1 MFYEIGDEIGLDGV
15 FDPGCR
21 KCMPWETIENQ
32 KESSLLSFHK
42 QLIKLRKE
50 NSALVSSSLEFV
62 KVPEKM
68 RQNLVAFIRRVD
80 NSQRKE
86 GGILGAE
93 KILVLFNN
101 SSTETLNVDL
111 KDTCFGIS
119 TPTSSENS
127 HTHLR
132 HLFQQPTHLSS
143 SSSMNNNESM
153 MINSSSENGPKRQR
167 VARSRSLLISHE
179 IGSSTS
185 QIDTTIELGPFQFAI
200 IAEETIP
207 NLSMQTKQNSI
218 TA

>member
-1 MFYEIGDEIGLDGV
+1 
-15 FDPGCR
+15 
-21 KCMPWETIENQ
+21 MPWETIENQ

-50 NSALVSSSLEFV
+50 NSALFSSSLEFL
-62 KVPEKM
+62 KVPEKT
-68 RQNLVAFIRRVD
+68 RQNLVAFVRSVD

-86 GGILGAE
+86 GEILGAE

-101 SSTETLNVDL
+101 SSTETMNVDL
-111 KDTCFGIS
+111 KESCFGII
-119 TPTSSENS
+119 PTTTTTTGS

-143 SSSMNNNESM
+143 MNESM
-153 MINSSSENGPKRQR
+153 NSSSENGPKRQR
-167 VARSRSLLISHE
+167 VARTRSLLISHE

-185 QIDTTIELGPFQFAI
+185 NQIDTNIELGPFQFAI
-200 IAEETIP
+200 IGVETIP
-207 NLSMQTKQNSI
+207 NLSSTPAKQNSI